1 MTTINFNLSGLNTTL
16 AMDVSGALTGLAPT
30 AIDVSATAVLYVKTS
45 DMRNV
50 FKFQTDSFDVNNVE
64 SADVK
69 YYVHRNVEAWPAN
82 LKINPAHA
90 FVTAD
95 HMLSAGVDNVKNLV
109 KHDFVRYL
117 AKSLFNT
124 VHGVDLFSNETELL
138 TNLAEKGAVA
148 RAAIEASLDAVCTT
162 SATLSDTDTSNNKY
176 TTNSLTDNTNL
187 CRQLMLQ
194 IANSAA
200 GRFQSIE
207 NSKFSQSV
215 PLFDGDTFNFKVT
228 ISADANQHILTDVA
242 AFDSRVY
249 GIKLILSSDTAANWS
264 GEAMLNK
271 VPVEAAPSPAGEYPY
286 AV

>member
-1 MTTINFNLSGLNTTL
+1 MATIDFNLSGLNTTL
-16 AMDVSGALTGLAPT
+16 SMDVSGALTGLAPT

-90 FVTAD
+90 FVTAN

-117 AKSLFNT
+117 ALSLFNT

-138 TNLAEKGAVA
+138 TNLVEKGAVA
-148 RAAIEASLDAVCTT
+148 RAAIEGSLDAVCTT
-162 SATLSDTDTSNNKY
+162 SATLSDTDASSNKY
-176 TTNSLTDNTNL
+176 TTNDMSGNTNI

-194 IANSAA
+194 IANVDA
-200 GRFQSIE
+200 GRFHTFTD
-207 NSKFSQSV
+207 SKLSQSV
-215 PLFDGDTFNFKVT
+215 PLVDGDTFNFKVT
-228 ISADANQHILTDVA
+228 ISAAANQNDLTAQGVFA
-242 AFDSRVY
+242 PRAY
-249 GIKLILSSDTAANWS
+249 GIKLILSADTGANWS

-286 AV
+286 A